1 MEKRESDFQLIR
13 LDDMFTTQA
22 MRDDEKLERV
32 QIIPAERLIPFKNHP
47 FKMREG
53 EENEQLMESIKY
65 QGTIEP
71 IIARPLSENEYE
83 VISGHRR
90 LRVCQEIGINELP
103 VIVKNLTDEQAI
115 TMMVDANIH
124 RESIL
129 PSEKAFA
136 YKMKLDA
143 VKSQGIRND
152 LTSSQVAT
160 KFRSDEMI
168 ANSFGIGKDTL
179 RRYIRLTELAEPLLQ
194 MVDAGTIAIT
204 PAVEL
209 SYLTRE
215 EQEMLVE
222 QIQYLDSTPSL
233 SQAQKLRSLSRQN
246 HLGRDA
252 IYVVMSEEKANQ
264 KEQVRFATE
273 DIKKYFPKNY
283 TSKDMSEVIVKLLEK
298 WHRQRDRDAR

>member
-1 MEKRESDFQLIR
+1 MAKRESDFQLIR

-47 FKMREG
+47 FKMRVG
-53 EENEQLMESIKY
+53 EENEQLLESIKY

-90 LRVCQEIGINELP
+90 LRVCQEIGIDELP

-115 TMMVDANIH
+115 SMMVDANIH

-143 VKSQGIRND
+143 VKSQGTRSD
-152 LTSSQVAT
+152 LTSSQVGT
-160 KFRSDEMI
+160 KFRNDNRIASDL
-168 ANSFGIGKDTL
+168 GIGKNTL
-179 RRYIRLTELAEPLLQ
+179 HRYIRLTELAEPLLQ

-215 EQEMLVE
+215 EQQMLVE

>member
-1 MEKRESDFQLIR
+1 
-13 LDDMFTTQA
+13 
-22 MRDDEKLERV
+22 
-32 QIIPAERLIPFKNHP
+32 
-47 FKMREG
+47 
-53 EENEQLMESIKY
+53 
-65 QGTIEP
+65 
-71 IIARPLSENEYE
+71 
-83 VISGHRR
+83 
-90 LRVCQEIGINELP
+90 
-103 VIVKNLTDEQAI
+103 
-115 TMMVDANIH
+115 
-124 RESIL
+124 
-129 PSEKAFA
+129 
-136 YKMKLDA
+136 
-143 VKSQGIRND
+143 
-152 LTSSQVAT
+152 
-160 KFRSDEMI
+160 MI